1 MDQVV
6 AHLATIRM
14 LKGKVFIGR
23 KKVGKKREELAEL
36 GLLLVDGGTEAEVQS
51 PHCCNCLGQRRNI

>member
-23 KKVGKKREELAEL
+23 KKVGKKSWGWGQEETAGVFLCRL
-36 GLLLVDGGTEAEVQS
+36 S
-51 PHCCNCLGQRRNI
+51 H